1 MHTTFLVGNNSRLA
15 DNRLTNKQLN
25 DLIDYKL
32 CSNICPGGLRLVLS
46 LQWTPEW
53 WTATPM
59 MTNTT
64 IPDKKWQPNWHP
76 TTKPATT
83 SKADFNAESISCFC
97 VSCISSSSTLVVD
110 GSKIAFLCAGVHL
123 LVGIREWSRPNC
135 LAEVHGSAGWIR
147 WICNAPMEWVKVSY
161 YVST

>member
-97 VSCISSSSTLVVD
+97 VSCISAVVPWLSM
-110 GSKIAFLCAGVHL
+110 GLKLHFCV
-123 LVGIREWSRPNC
+123 
-135 LAEVHGSAGWIR
+135 LASISLSGSANDHDPIAWRKSTAVPDGFVEFVMHR
-147 WICNAPMEWVKVSY
+147 WSG
-161 YVST
+161 